1 MSQKRIITCNR
12 SNIDITI
19 TTDVSNYGWEESR
32 KMFTF
37 EVDGKIMKKFIIL
50 IIVINLCMLLLEI
63 PLIFS
68 HRKNTMQSANNQV
81 LSITRSVTV

>member
-1 MSQKRIITCNR
+1 MRIITCNR
-12 SNIDITI
+12 SNIHITI

-63 PLIFS
+63 PLNFS